1 MKDHPSKRVVS
12 PMLLCA
18 RVAVNQPMNY
28 KQHIAIWL
36 CRSAVFGLVAVSAQ
50 VPAQV
55 AVQTAGETITL
66 DRALALARLNEPTFA
81 ASVAASRTARL
92 DKSIAQA
99 SLLPSVIYHN
109 QYLYTESNHLPLASA
124 GSTAASSTSGGSAPV
139 FIANNTVHE
148 YVSQGSVSETLGLA
162 QFNAVSRADAASAI
176 AAAELE
182 IARRGLAATVV
193 GLFYNAS
200 IAKGKV
206 AIAQRAL
213 DEAADFLKQTQQ
225 REAERE
231 VAHADVVKAQL
242 SLQQRQR
249 EFADADL
256 LAERSR
262 LDLGVLLFAD
272 PRSPYTVALPV
283 ASALPDRA
291 ATEAAAS
298 ASNPE
303 LASALASVRSAAL
316 GVTAARAAYL
326 PDLSLNYS
334 YGIDAAHFAA
344 NGPDHARNLGYSA
357 SATIDIPVWDWLSTA
372 HRVKQAQILRDSAK
386 VALSATQRR
395 LIANLEEFY
404 NEARVAHDQLDS
416 LQLSSDTARES
427 LKLTRL
433 RYTAGEASV
442 LEVVDAQNSLTSA
455 ELALQDGTV
464 RYQLALANLQTLT
477 GTL

>member
-1 MKDHPSKRVVS
+1 MV
-12 PMLLCA
+12 
-18 RVAVNQPMNY
+18 QE
-28 KQHIAIWL
+28 
-36 CRSAVFGLVAVSAQ
+36 
-50 VPAQV
+50 PAP
-55 AVQTAGETITL
+55 AAGETITL
-66 DRALALARLNEPTFA
+66 DRALALARVNEPTFA
-81 ASVAASRTARL
+81 AALAASRSARL

-99 SLLPSVIYHN
+99 SLLPSVVYHN
-109 QYLYTESNHLPLASA
+109 QYLYTESNHQPISA
-124 GSTAASSTSGGSAPV
+124 GSASAAIASGGGAPV
-139 FIANNTVHE
+139 FIANNGVHE
-148 YVSQGSVSETLGLA
+148 YISQGTVTETIGLA
-162 QFNAVSRADAASAI
+162 QFNAVLRADAASAI

-182 IARRGLAATVV
+182 IARRGLTATVV

-200 IAKGKV
+200 VAKGKV
-206 AIAQRAL
+206 SIAQRAL
-213 DEAADFLKQTQQ
+213 DEAANFLKQTQQ

-249 EFADADL
+249 EMSDADL
-256 LAERSR
+256 LAERGR
-262 LDLGVLLFAD
+262 LDLGVLLFAN
-272 PRSPYTVALPV
+272 PRSPYTVALPA

-303 LASALASVRSAAL
+303 LASALASLRSAAL

-334 YGIDAAHFAA
+334 YGIDAAQLAA
-344 NGPDHARNLGYSA
+344 NGPDHERNLGYSA
-357 SATIDIPVWDWLSTA
+357 SVAIDVPVWDWFATA

-395 LIANLEEFY
+395 LIANLEESY

-433 RYTAGEASV
+433 RYTAGEATV
-442 LEVVDAQNSLTSA
+442 LEVVDAQNSLTAA
-455 ELALQDGTV
+455 ELALEDGTL